1 MLFYPQFSPQ
11 NAENRILGLWNF
23 KIFWISMPLDP
34 LPHPIRK
41 RGLTAP
47 CWYSQLLYSNLLA
60 TSNFY
65 WNPCQW
71 LPLGFLAIIFL
82 FRFSCFF
89 FVHHHGKTIN
99 CSELSIDPYLQECV
113 PLPLETYDIYIVIN
127 NL

>member
-23 KIFWISMPLDP
+23 KIFWISMPPDS

-60 TSNFY
+60 TSIFIETPASGFPWASSPLAFY
-65 WNPCQW
+65 
-71 LPLGFLAIIFL
+71 LDFLV
-82 FRFSCFF
+82 FF